1 MECYKGEVSIN
12 CNSLSSPPTTIF
24 TKGIVLIISNLH
36 KVITTMKKILIEDFL
51 HRNTCYP
58 WLSLLDYNYSSTER
72 IKCNFKA
79 PLIAETT
86 LKVLKLIWNHEAQL
100 RVKLLVSNTEKNKK
114 RLRTIFLSN
123 DTKVW
128 SKFSLHFLD
137 EYWKVCFSYII
148 CLCLNF
154 LWSSFCKTSMQ
165 NIIADRELLDRLPTM
180 KNV

>member
-100 RVKLLVSNTEKNKK
+100 RMRLLVSNIEK
-114 RLRTIFLSN
+114 SN
-123 DTKVW
+123 RD
-128 SKFSLHFLD
+128 
-137 EYWKVCFSYII
+137 YGRFSYLMIRRLEVSFPCI
-148 CLCLNF
+148 F
-154 LWSSFCKTSMQ
+154 WTSAVKFASATSSTFVWIFYKAHFAKLACK
-165 NIIADRELLDRLPTM
+165 P
-180 KNV
+180 